1 MAYNCTEHGTVYYPE
16 EHRILNEDAEVS
28 SITLFCPNCYLEFL
42 QGTRSSVNEVTE
54 E

>member
-1 MAYNCTEHGTVYYPE
+1 MAYNCTEHGTVFNPE
-16 EHRILNEDAEVS
+16 MFRILGENEVEIS
-28 SITLFCPNCYLEFL
+28 TTYFCPTCYLQFL